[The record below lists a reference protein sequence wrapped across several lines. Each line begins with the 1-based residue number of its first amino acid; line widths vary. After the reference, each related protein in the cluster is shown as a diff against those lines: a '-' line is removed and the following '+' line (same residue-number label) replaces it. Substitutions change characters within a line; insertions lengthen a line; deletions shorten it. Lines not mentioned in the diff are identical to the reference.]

1 MENKLRFILGA
12 SGSGKS
18 EILFRELI
26 ERAAE
31 NPDKNYIILVP
42 EQFTLETQ
50 KQVVT
55 MHKNGAVANID
66 IVSFNRLAF
75 RVFEELNLGSLD
87 ILDDTGK
94 SLILR
99 KVIAAESKNL
109 MIYKDKVHM
118 HGFVEEMKS
127 VISELYMYGIGLE
140 KYKEI
145 KEQVKGNKLVTEK
158 LRDIEIIYQGFHK
171 YIQDKYITKEELLD
185 KFCQA
190 VPDSKIIRESEIYFD
205 GFTGFTPVQNRLI
218 RLFLQYSRGITITV
232 TAGWEA
238 AEEIRNGIRQGEI
251 SVSEEELFKM
261 SKETINTILKL
272 YTESFGKE
280 GLLAVQK
287 QSVFTGRKAPGR
299 FKENPVLGYLEE
311 NLFRGN
317 GKKFKNDGQVQVMR
331 FDNPRS
337 EVEYM
342 TDYIAYQ
349 VRTRNRRYRDFA
361 IITGDMEGYGKIL
374 SDNLLIRN
382 IPFFMDN
389 KRSLILNPAVT
400 FIRAILEVIDTDFSY
415 ESVFKFLKS
424 GIEVLDIELVD
435 ILENYVIAC
444 GIRGHK
450 RYFNTFMAKKRR
462 MSEEEYVR
470 INEIREQFKEVTKG
484 IYEEFKGKKLN
495 DKEKLNVRKMT
506 EYLYY
511 FMERFHLEATLKE
524 MEESFTEMG
533 ELSLGKEY
541 GQTYGYM
548 IDLFDKIVSLLGDE
562 EISLKEYREILDAGF
577 EEIKVGVIPLGMDQ
591 VIVGDIERTRLK
603 DIKVLMV
610 LGANDGVIPKHSK
623 KSSLL
628 SQSDRNYLKK
638 MEIELSPTVRES
650 IFIQKFYLYLNLTKP
665 SKELLL
671 SCADSSM
678 DGLALR
684 PSYLIGEIERLYD
697 KIDGEERGEGFENY
711 LKLSSKA
718 FALKYLSE
726 HLNKNASGQM
736 DDFIKELYS
745 YFYQNKEY
753 SELLAKVRQGIFFD
767 NNPTALSRR
776 VAEQLAGTGMVKSVS
791 RLEKYAACAYAH
803 FLSYGLNLVEREK
816 YEVSMADMGT
826 LYHRC
831 IELFSGEMT
840 RQGYDFRTISEEER
854 SRLVDACVE
863 KITENYGNTILKSTK
878 RNEYLIRKI
887 KAVCK
892 KTVWAMCEHVKRGN
906 FQPEDFEF
914 AFREGR
920 IDRLDT
926 YEEDGKLYI
935 KIIDYK
941 SGNKKFEM
949 SDVFNGLQLQLVY
962 YMGEALKIKESLAQ
976 GKEVLPAGS
985 FYFHIKSPYI
995 GCSEK
1000 IEEEELKELLL
1011 KEYKMTGLVNDMK
1024 EPAVAMDYILGNEKA
1039 ESQIIPLKSK
1049 DLESAA
1055 TASGLNGE
1063 NFQKMIVKVEKM
1075 MDGFT
1080 EEILDGKIDKNPYK
1094 KAAVSPCNYCS
1105 YHSICNF
1112 DDREFHNSYKK
1123 LVKVS
1128 KAEDVIRELNKEE
1141 ANELD
1146 RRTE

>member
-26 ERAAE
+26 EKSVK
-31 NPDKNYIILVP
+31 NPDKNYIIVVP

-50 KQVVT
+50 KKVVT
-55 MHKNGAVANID
+55 MHKCTAVANID
-66 IVSFNRLAF
+66 IVSFNRLSF
-75 RVFEELNLGSLD
+75 RVFEELGIGNPD

-99 KVIAAESKNL
+99 KVIASESRNL
-109 MIYKDKVHM
+109 NIYRDKVHM

-145 KEQVKGNKLVTEK
+145 KEQVKGNRLVTEK
-158 LRDIEIIYQGFHK
+158 LNDIEVIYQGFHQ

-185 KFCQA
+185 RFCQ
-190 VPDSKIIRESEIYFD
+190 VIPDSRIIRESELYFD

-218 RLFLQYSRGITITV
+218 RLLLQYSKGITITV
-232 TAGWEA
+232 TAGQEIM
-238 AEEIRNGIRQGEI
+238 EEIKAGIKQGNI
-251 SVSEEELFKM
+251 LVSEEELFKM
-261 SKETINTILKL
+261 SKETINTILNL
-272 YTESFGKE
+272 YIEVFGKQ
-280 GLLAVQK
+280 GLEAVCRH
-287 QSVFTGRKAPGR
+287 SIFTGMQTVGR
-299 FKENPVLGYLEE
+299 FQKNSVLEFLEK
-311 NLFRGN
+311 NLFRGT
-317 GKKFKNDGQVQVMR
+317 GKKQKNNGQLQVLR

-337 EVEYM
+337 EVDYM

-349 VRTRNRRYRDFA
+349 VRGGMRYRDFA
-361 IITGDMEGYGKIL
+361 IISGDMEGYGKIL
-374 SDNLLIRN
+374 SDALLIRD

-400 FIRAILEVIDTDFSY
+400 FLRAILEVIDSDFSY

-424 GIEVLDIELVD
+424 GIEVLDIDMVD

-450 RYFNTFMAKKRR
+450 RYFNTFQAKKRR
-462 MSEEEYVR
+462 MSEEEYIR
-470 INEIREQFKEVTKG
+470 INEIREQFKDVTKD
-484 IYEEFKGKKLN
+484 IYEAFKGKGKKEAKKLT
-495 DKEKLNVRKMT
+495 VREMT
-506 EYLYY
+506 EQLYY
-511 FMERFHLEATLKE
+511 FIERFHVADRLKE
-524 MEESFTEMG
+524 MEEAFNEEG

-541 GQTYGYM
+541 GQTFAYI

-562 EISLKEYREILDAGF
+562 EISLKEYREILEAGF

-591 VIVGDIERTRLK
+591 VIVGDIERTRLN

-610 LGANDGVIPKHSK
+610 LGVNDGVIPKHSK

-638 MEIELSPTVRES
+638 KEIELSPTVRET

-665 SKELLL
+665 SRELLL
-671 SCADSSM
+671 SFADSGMNGS
-678 DGLALR
+678 ALR
-684 PSYLIGEIERLYD
+684 PSYLIGEIDRLYYEID
-697 KIDGEERGEGFENY
+697 KKENTESIENY

-726 HLNKNASGQM
+726 HLNRNKIGQM

-753 SELLAKVRQGIFFD
+753 SDILAKVREGIFFD

-776 VAEQLAGTGMVKSVS
+776 VAEQLAGNGMVKSVS

-803 FLSYGLNLVEREK
+803 FMSYGLNLVEREK
-816 YEVSMADMGT
+816 YQVSIADMGT

-840 RQGYDFRTISEEER
+840 RQGYDFRKISEEER
-854 SRLVDACVE
+854 SKLVDACVE
-863 KITENYGNTILKSTK
+863 KITENYGNTVLKSTK

-887 KAVCK
+887 RAVCK

-926 YEEDGKLYI
+926 YEEDGKLYV

-941 SGNKKFEM
+941 SGNKKFDM

-962 YMGEALKIKESLAQ
+962 YMGEALKIKEGLLE
-976 GKEVLPAGS
+976 GKEVIPAGT

-995 GCSEK
+995 ECSEK
-1000 IEEEELKELLL
+1000 MEDEELKELLL
-1011 KEYKMTGLVNDMK
+1011 KEYKMSGLVNDMRK
-1024 EPAVAMDYILGNEKA
+1024 PAIAMDNILENEKA
-1039 ESQIIPLKSK
+1039 ESKIIPLKSK
-1049 DLESAA
+1049 DLGSAV
-1055 TASGLNGE
+1055 TASGLNGT
-1063 NFQKMIVKVEKM
+1063 NFRKMIVKVEKM
-1075 MDGFT
+1075 MDSFT
-1080 EEILDGKIDKNPYK
+1080 EEILEGKIDKNPYK
-1094 KAAVSPCNYCS
+1094 KAGISPCNYCS
-1105 YHSICNF
+1105 YKSICNF
-1112 DDREFHNSYKK
+1112 DDREFQNNYKK

-1128 KAEDVIRELNKEE
+1128 KAEQVIKELEKEDL
-1141 ANELD
+1141 NEVD
-1146 RRTE
+1146 RGTE

>member
-18 EILFRELI
+18 EILFCELI
-26 ERAAE
+26 GKAME
-31 NPDKNYIILVP
+31 NPDKNYIIVVP

-50 KQVVT
+50 KKAVT
-55 MHKNGAVANID
+55 MHKCGAVANID
-66 IVSFNRLAF
+66 IVSFNRLSF
-75 RVFEELNLGSLD
+75 RVFEELGISNPD

-99 KVIAAESKNL
+99 KVIASESRNL
-109 MIYKDKVHM
+109 NIYKDKVHM

-145 KEQVKGNKLVTEK
+145 KEQVKGNRLVTEK
-158 LRDIEIIYQGFHK
+158 LNDIEVIYQGFHQ

-185 KFCQA
+185 RFCQV
-190 VPDSKIIRESEIYFD
+190 VPDSKIIRESELYFD

-218 RLFLQYSRGITITV
+218 RLFLQYSKGITV
-232 TAGWEA
+232 TVTTGQETI
-238 AEEIRNGIRQGEI
+238 EEIKAGIKQGVI
-251 SVSEEELFKM
+251 PVSEEEVFKM
-261 SKETINTILKL
+261 SKETINIILKL
-272 YTESFGKE
+272 YIEVFGKE
-280 GLLAVQK
+280 RLEAVWK
-287 QSVFTGRKAPGR
+287 HSVFISTEMTRR
-299 FKENPVLGYLEE
+299 FQDNPVLEFLEK

-317 GKKFKNDGQVQVMR
+317 GKKQKNNGQLQILK

-337 EVEYM
+337 EVEYI

-349 VRTRNRRYRDFA
+349 VRGGMRYRDFA
-361 IITGDMEGYGKIL
+361 IISGDMDGYGKIL
-374 SDNLLIRN
+374 SDALLIRD

-389 KRSLILNPAVT
+389 KRSLILNPGVT
-400 FIRAILEVIDTDFSY
+400 FLRSILEVIDSDFSY

-424 GIEVLDIELVD
+424 GIEVLDIDLVD

-450 RYFNTFMAKKRR
+450 RYFNTFQAKRRR
-462 MSEEEYVR
+462 MSEEEYIR
-470 INEIREQFKEVTKG
+470 INEIREQFKDITKD
-484 IYEEFKGKKLN
+484 IYEAFKGK
-495 DKEKLNVRKMT
+495 DKKEAKRLTVREMT
-506 EYLYY
+506 EQLYY
-511 FMERFHLEATLKE
+511 FIERFHLAQRLKE
-524 MEESFTEMG
+524 MEEAFTEEG

-541 GQTYGYM
+541 GQTFAYI
-548 IDLFDKIVSLLGDE
+548 IDLFDKIVSLLGEE
-562 EISLKEYREILDAGF
+562 EISLKEYREILEAGF

-591 VIVGDIERTRLK
+591 VIVGDIERTRLNDVK
-603 DIKVLMV
+603 ILMV

-638 MEIELSPTVRES
+638 KEIELSPTIRET

-665 SKELLL
+665 SKKLLL
-671 SCADSSM
+671 SFAESGM
-678 DGLALR
+678 DGSALR

-697 KIDGEERGEGFENY
+697 RIDKKEETEGFENY

-726 HLNKNASGQM
+726 HLNRNKIGQM

-753 SELLAKVRQGIFFD
+753 ADILAKVREGIFFD
-767 NNPTALSRR
+767 NNPTSLSRK
-776 VAEQLAGTGMVKSVS
+776 VAEQLAGNGMVKSVS

-803 FLSYGLNLVEREK
+803 FMSYGLNLVEREK
-816 YEVSMADMGT
+816 YQVSIADMGT

-840 RQGYDFRTISEEER
+840 RQGYDFRTISEDER

-863 KITENYGNTILKSTK
+863 KITENYGNTVLKSTK

-887 KAVCK
+887 RTVCK

-926 YEEDGKLYI
+926 YEEDGKLYV

-941 SGNKKFEM
+941 SGNKKFDM

-962 YMGEALKIKESLAQ
+962 YMGEALKIKEGLLE
-976 GKEVLPAGS
+976 GKEVIPAGT

-995 GCSEK
+995 ECNEK
-1000 IEEEELKELLL
+1000 IEDEELKELLL
-1011 KEYKMTGLVNDMK
+1011 KEYKMSGLVNDMRK
-1024 EPAVAMDYILGNEKA
+1024 PAIAMDNILENEKA
-1039 ESQIIPLKSK
+1039 ESKIIPLKSK
-1049 DLESAA
+1049 DLGSAV
-1055 TASGLNGE
+1055 TASGLNGT
-1063 NFQKMIVKVEKM
+1063 NFRKMIVKVEKM

-1080 EEILDGKIDKNPYK
+1080 EEILEGKIDKNPYK
-1094 KAAVSPCNYCS
+1094 KAGISPCSYCS
-1105 YHSICNF
+1105 YKSICNF
-1112 DDREFHNSYKK
+1112 DDREFQNSYKK

-1128 KAEDVIRELNKEE
+1128 KAEQVIKELEKEE
-1141 ANELD
+1141 ANEVD
-1146 RRTE
+1146 RGTE